1 MHDRFRVS
9 AGESRRSAV
18 PLLTAALFVLLLTG
32 CVFLFSRASRSTG
45 QEQKKSLE
53 NALMRGVM
61 QCYALEGRY
70 PESLTYLE
78 EHYGISYDESRFF
91 VDYRPVAENLL
102 PDVTVLVLGGA
113 S

>member
-1 MHDRFRVS
+1 MQNRFKAS
-9 AGESRRSAV
+9 AGEARRGLLPVFSAIFC
-18 PLLTAALFVLLLTG
+18 ALLLCA
-32 CVFLFSRASRSTG
+32 CVFFLSGVSADAE

-53 NALMRGVM
+53 SALMRGVM

-70 PESLTYLE
+70 PESLSYLK
-78 EHYGISYDESRFF
+78 EHYSVSYDESRFY

-102 PDVTVLVLGGA
+102 PDVTVLLLGGA